1 MRPQEDALIRKQPNR
16 AAIYWRVANI
26 SSKKIPSRSFF
37 STFINQAKK
46 VVSRKHTKD
55 TYALQEGF
63 I

>member
-1 MRPQEDALIRKQPNR
+1 MRPPEDALIRKQPNR

-26 SSKKIPSRSFF
+26 SSKKNPISQLLLNIYQSGK
-37 STFINQAKK
+37 TL
-46 VVSRKHTKD
+46 VSRKHTKD